1 VIGLAP
7 LLSAMEAEG
16 LKSVFPMRD
25 LSIMGL
31 AEVIPHI
38 PRVLRRLREARDAV
52 LTANP
57 DVLVTIDAQVF
68 SAMLAKRVAA
78 ARPDIKRVQYVAPSV
93 WAWKPWRAKSA
104 AKIYDHMLTLFP
116 FEPHYFEE
124 HGLEATCVGHPLAE
138 RVEALDPEAPDAL
151 RAELG
156 IAQDAPVLLIA
167 PGSRR
172 AEIARLA
179 NRFGDALAWLSPHIE
194 GLEAILPVSPA
205 VEARVE
211 QIVADWPVKP
221 HLLSVRGLSHEDA
234 ERRKFAAFAAAD
246 AALAASGTVTLELA
260 ALQTPTIIGYRMPRI
275 SEAVLRSLIRINTGS
290 LVNVILG
297 RNVIPEYFQIKC
309 SGPRL
314 GRALLPLMRN
324 EAQAHAQRE
333 AMQDAFS
340 SLSGFEK
347 PSMRAAQI
355 VLSEIKKQ
363 IHC

>member
-1 VIGLAP
+1 MTPHIFLVAGEPSGDRLGAALMRALKEITGGDIQFSGIGGT
-7 LLSAMEAEG
+7 AMEAEG

-78 ARPDIKRVQYVAPSV
+78 ARPD
-93 WAWKPWRAKSA
+93 PWRAKSA

-246 AALAASGTVTLELA
+246 AALAASGTVTLEHRIPCECDPRAQCHPGVFSDQVLWPTFGPCIA
-260 ALQTPTIIGYRMPRI
+260 AL
-275 SEAVLRSLIRINTGS
+275 
-290 LVNVILG
+290 
-297 RNVIPEYFQIKC
+297 
-309 SGPRL
+309 
-314 GRALLPLMRN
+314 
-324 EAQAHAQRE
+324 
-333 AMQDAFS
+333 DA
-340 SLSGFEK
+340 K
-347 PSMRAAQI
+347 
-355 VLSEIKKQ
+355 
-363 IHC
+363 